1 VGIGWNA
8 VEYEALGE
16 NFHNRGRRVEE
27 QIGVLRALW
36 THEVVTFD
44 GRWHHIT
51 AAGLNPLPIQR
62 PIPIWMGGG
71 AEPMLR
77 RIARLADGW
86 FPLLRPDER
95 ARAAI
100 ERLRSYAREAGRDPA
115 GIGIEGSINVARG
128 TPEEWA
134 KAASDWEGLGATH
147 VSVNT
152 MNAGLATPDQHI
164 EALRRFKEA
173 VKGVVGS

>member
-1 VGIGWNA
+1 
-8 VEYEALGE
+8 
-16 NFHNRGRRVEE
+16 
-27 QIGVLRALW
+27 
-36 THEVVTFD
+36 
-44 GRWHHIT
+44 
-51 AAGLNPLPIQR
+51 
-62 PIPIWMGGG
+62 
-71 AEPMLR
+71 MLR

-100 ERLRSYAREAGRDPA
+100 ERLRTYAREAGRDPA
-115 GIGIEGSINVARG
+115 AIGIEGSINVARG

-134 KAASDWEGLGATH
+134 RAASDWEGLGATH

-152 MNAGLATPDQHI
+152 MNAGLATPGQHI

-173 VKGVVGS
+173 AKGVVGS